1 MAGRSQGGEDTCSH
15 LSWPCTYKSA
25 IWRQVFKGPDGG
37 HVLQVTYVIVASFFV
52 NQYSS
57 EVVFY
62 VSYNPF
68 IVDGLLYILPKTKLT
83 PWSGSCIRFAN
94 GQIFRDILCHMNW
107 WPERLRASVEG
118 GDRGWDVWMA
128 TQTQWTWVWA
138 KSGR

>member
-37 HVLQVTYVIVASFFV
+37 HVLQVTYVILASFFV

-83 PWSGSCIRFAN
+83 PHASDLQMGRFSEIYFAIWIDDQKDW
-94 GQIFRDILCHMNW
+94 GQ
-107 WPERLRASVEG
+107 V
-118 GDRGWDVWMA
+118 
-128 TQTQWTWVWA
+128 
-138 KSGR
+138 

>member
-1 MAGRSQGGEDTCSH
+1 MKTGLQRARWC
-15 LSWPCTYKSA
+15 
-25 IWRQVFKGPDGG
+25 

-118 GDRGWDVWMA
+118 GDRGWDGWMA
-128 TQTQWTWVWA
+128 TPTQWTWVWA
-138 KSGR
+138 KSGRYWRTGSLVCCTSWGHKQSDTT